1 VSSSSQAGFIA
12 AITPLT
18 VIGRIESTSDSVMFW
33 PVSLAS
39 TPCTSRSSIA
49 SAASSLPASSAPYS
63 RQTRPKL
70 A

>member
-1 VSSSSQAGFIA
+1 MA

-18 VIGRIESTSDSVMFW
+18 VIGRIESTSAWLIVW

-49 SAASSLPASSAPYS
+49 SAASSPPASPAP
-63 RQTRPKL
+63 
-70 A
+70 